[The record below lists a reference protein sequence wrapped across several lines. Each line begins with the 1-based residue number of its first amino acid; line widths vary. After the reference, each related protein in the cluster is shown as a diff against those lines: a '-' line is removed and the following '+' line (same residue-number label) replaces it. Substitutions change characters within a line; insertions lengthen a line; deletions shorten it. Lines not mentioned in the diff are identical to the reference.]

1 MLDRILLIGFMGAG
15 KSSVGAAL
23 AERLSYDYID
33 LDQQIEQVAGES
45 IASIFST
52 KGESHFRKLEAE
64 ALSNALPKQRV
75 VIAAGGG
82 LVENEQAKRILQ
94 GKEVVRVYLS
104 ASLREIE
111 ARIGTGTS
119 TSTSTSSSSSSSSS
133 LNTSRERP
141 LFGRRKE
148 LFEQRLPLYEKMA
161 NYKVETS
168 SRSVNQVVQEI
179 LEQVTSA
186 G

>member
-111 ARIGTGTS
+111 ARIGTS
-119 TSTSTSSSSSSSSS
+119 TSSS